1 MTAADLTIAQLEE
14 LENLLEVSCQ
24 SVRRIRLRSIYGHIG
39 PDDAMTAVIDAV
51 DPIDQWFSIPD
62 DDEEIEP
69 SAEDVAAHK
78 GDLDQQRIKD
88 ES

>member
-14 LENLLEVSCQ
+14 LENVLAVSCQ
-24 SVRRIRLRSIYGHIG
+24 AVRRIRLQSLAGDIG
-39 PDDAMTAVIDAV
+39 PDDAMIAVIESV
-51 DPIDQWFSIPD
+51 DPIDQWFAIPD